1 MIKTEVRPLAGF
13 EEDYAR
19 YIERKAKVEEEV
31 KAEFARVLAERT
43 SKLDRL
49 IAETS
54 EIVEVEVP
62 DEVHADEQP
71 VEQQL
76 DEQMGE

>member
-19 YIERKAKVEEEV
+19 YIDRKAKVEEEV
-31 KAEFARVLAERT
+31 KAEYARVLAERT
-43 SKLDRL
+43 AKLDRL

-54 EIVEVEVP
+54 EIVEVEVA
-62 DEVHADEQP
+62 DEGICAEEQP
-71 VEQQL
+71 VNE
-76 DEQMGE
+76 EIGE